1 MTKTLEL
8 KALLI
13 RQNLNQEQV
22 AKELGITVPTFNY
35 KLNNKKEFKAS
46 EIKKLSEILQ
56 MTAEEVNNIFFAE
69 E

>member
-56 MTAEEVNNIFFAE
+56 MTAEEVNNIFFADR
-69 E
+69 